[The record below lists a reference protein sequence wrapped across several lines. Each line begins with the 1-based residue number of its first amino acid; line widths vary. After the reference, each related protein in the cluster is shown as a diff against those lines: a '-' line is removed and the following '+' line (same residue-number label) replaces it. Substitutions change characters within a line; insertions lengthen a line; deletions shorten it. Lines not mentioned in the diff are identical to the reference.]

1 MRYNNCGF
9 KCAIII
15 AELKACIHRAVT
27 TPRIMRCIVGLR
39 NQSLDDC
46 NNGCPQLRAGWGRPR
61 ITKPTLRTIRLTQ
74 KVVCESSLIEPQ
86 SMWSTLFTPLL
97 VVVFVA
103 TCAALISDITAGIGN
118 ITDDDAIDSEE
129 ARRLAA
135 NAFSLSLLDSKLKVL
150 REKIRKASEVDRGRI
165 YREIQARL
173 IPLEGMPFA
182 SLCQL

>member
-1 MRYNNCGF
+1 
-9 KCAIII
+9 
-15 AELKACIHRAVT
+15 
-27 TPRIMRCIVGLR
+27 
-39 NQSLDDC
+39 
-46 NNGCPQLRAGWGRPR
+46 
-61 ITKPTLRTIRLTQ
+61 
-74 KVVCESSLIEPQ
+74 
-86 SMWSTLFTPLL
+86 MWSTLFTPLL

-103 TCAALISDITAGIGN
+103 TCAALISDIT
-118 ITDDDAIDSEE
+118 TDDDAIDSEE